1 MRQQPLNS
9 TSKKHLKYPSNCL
22 TSVQANYYKG
32 VGRANAS
39 DEELSIASDSNSWF
53 SWKVVNKSESNINK
67 CWDIPL
73 NLTP

>member
-39 DEELSIASDSNSWF
+39 DEEVSVA
-53 SWKVVNKSESNINK
+53 
-67 CWDIPL
+67 
-73 NLTP
+73 